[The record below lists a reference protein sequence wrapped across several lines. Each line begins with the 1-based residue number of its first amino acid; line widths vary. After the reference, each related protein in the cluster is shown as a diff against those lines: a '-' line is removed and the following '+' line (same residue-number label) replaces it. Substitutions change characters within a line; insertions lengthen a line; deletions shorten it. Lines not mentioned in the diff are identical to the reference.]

1 MARFFWQV
9 ILAGIVI
16 LIAVRVATALDRM
29 PELRP
34 VVKWTI
40 LIGVTLAAAL
50 FLSLVKVR
58 VT

>member
-29 PELRP
+29 PDLSP
-34 VVKWTI
+34 AVKWAI
-40 LIGVTLAAAL
+40 LVGVTLAAAL
-50 FLSLVKVR
+50 FLSLVTVR